1 MISAAMIDFL
11 SDSPVAEFPAPATS
25 PRMPPDESLL
35 DAYSDAV
42 SHAVELAGSAVLHL
56 EVRSPVNG
64 RDTGADVAGSG
75 SGFFLSPDGYALTN
89 SHVVRGATAIRVALA
104 DGRRF
109 EADLVGDDPDTDLAV
124 IRVTAGDLSHLA
136 LGDSDRVRPGHI
148 AIALG
153 SPMGFQQTVTAGIV
167 SGLGRA
173 LHASSGRLID
183 NIIQTDA
190 ALNPGNS
197 GGPLI
202 NTRGDVIGVN
212 TAIIRPAQGIC
223 FAIASNLA
231 RWVAGWL
238 IKDGRIRRSYLGVGG
253 QTVPL
258 LRALVRTYRLP
269 TATGVLVAHVAPGSP
284 AALAGLREGDII
296 LALDTTS
303 VPDVN
308 TLHKLLTADRID
320 RPATLATLRHTERLA
335 LTVTPREMP
344 VA

>member
-1 MISAAMIDFL
+1 
-11 SDSPVAEFPAPATS
+11 
-25 PRMPPDESLL
+25 
-35 DAYSDAV
+35 
-42 SHAVELAGSAVLHL
+42 
-56 EVRSPVNG
+56 
-64 RDTGADVAGSG
+64 
-75 SGFFLSPDGYALTN
+75 
-89 SHVVRGATAIRVALA
+89 
-104 DGRRF
+104 
-109 EADLVGDDPDTDLAV
+109 
-124 IRVTAGDLSHLA
+124 
-136 LGDSDRVRPGHI
+136 
-148 AIALG
+148 
-153 SPMGFQQTVTAGIV
+153 VTAGIV

-202 NTRGDVIGVN
+202 NTRGEVIGVN

-258 LRALVRTYRLP
+258 LRALVRTYRLS
-269 TATGVLVAHVAPGSP
+269 TATGVLVAHVEPGSP
-284 AALAGLREGDII
+284 AAVAGLREGDII
-296 LALDTTS
+296 LAIDTTS

-308 TLHKLLTADRID
+308 ALHKLLTAYRID
-320 RPATLATLRHTERLA
+320 RPATLAALRHTERLA

-344 VA
+344 GA

>member
-1 MISAAMIDFL
+1 MVSAAM
-11 SDSPVAEFPAPATS
+11 VALPANFPGTEFPPSAAS
-25 PRMPPDESLL
+25 PPMPPDESLL

-42 SHAVELAGSAVLHL
+42 SHAVELAGPAVLHL
-56 EVRSPVNG
+56 EVHSRPTDRGASPEG
-64 RDTGADVAGSG
+64 AGSG

-104 DGRRF
+104 DGRHLD
-109 EADLVGDDPDTDLAV
+109 ADLIGDDPDTDLAV
-124 IRVTAGDLSHLA
+124 IRVTAADLSHLA

-173 LHASSGRLID
+173 LRASSGRLID

-202 NTRGDVIGVN
+202 NTRGEVIGVN

-258 LRALVRTYRLP
+258 LRALVRAYRLP
-269 TATGVLVAHVAPGSP
+269 VDSGVLVAHVEPGSP

-308 TLHKLLTADRID
+308 VLHKLLTADRID
-320 RPATLATLRHTERLA
+320 RPATLAALRHTERLA

>member
-1 MISAAMIDFL
+1 MVSAAMIDFL
-11 SDSPVAEFPAPATS
+11 ADSPIAEFPPAAAS

-42 SHAVELAGSAVLHL
+42 SHAVELAGPAVLHL
-56 EVRSPVNG
+56 EVRSPANG
-64 RDTGADVAGSG
+64 RETGTENAGSG

-89 SHVVRGATAIRVALA
+89 SHVVRGANAIRVALA
-104 DGRRF
+104 DGRRL

-202 NTRGDVIGVN
+202 NTRGEVIGVN

-258 LRALVRTYRLP
+258 LRALVRTYRLS
-269 TATGVLVAHVAPGSP
+269 TATGVLVAHVEPGSP
-284 AALAGLREGDII
+284 AAVAGLREGDII
-296 LALDTTS
+296 LAIDTTS

-308 TLHKLLTADRID
+308 ALHKLLTAYRID
-320 RPATLATLRHTERLA
+320 RPATLAALRHTERLA

-344 VA
+344 GA